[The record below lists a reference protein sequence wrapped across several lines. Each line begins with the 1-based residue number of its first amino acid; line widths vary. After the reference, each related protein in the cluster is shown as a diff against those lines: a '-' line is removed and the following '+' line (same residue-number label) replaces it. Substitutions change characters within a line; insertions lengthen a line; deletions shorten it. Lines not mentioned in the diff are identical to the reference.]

1 MNISCPLFI
10 SPSLDAIVEQQMPMT
25 AANMFWLD
33 TLHDCNLDQSLP
45 LPYDRYRLFDEHRTS
60 HGTSVSFDFSQH
72 LSHHF
77 LSYASLNNIN
87 PQHLSL
93 ALYYAFL
100 FKLTNGE
107 RDLCVGMNVNNRY
120 KDELKSII
128 GLFENIIPLRC
139 QLDSDWSFHR
149 VTEHV
154 CNIVTSSMTYSY
166 FPLQRLLAQHSHA
179 LKPIFLDIFFEYR
192 SSGSNNE
199 NNEVMIGGTRLH
211 PLSILVNRNEDESL
225 SKFDFH
231 LMIQHD
237 LDLDQLSYT
246 INASLDLFDVKTIHK
261 VAQRFHS
268 MLEQLFQTTDVEMK
282 KPIYE
287 ISLTLSD
294 ERLLMRSMNNTQVL
308 FPSLTCIHHE
318 FISQV
323 MEHPQKLALE
333 LDEQSLTYV
342 ELLHYVQ
349 MLSLNLLNNHHIV
362 VGEIVCQCVERS
374 ISMVS

>member
-1 MNISCPLFI
+1 
-10 SPSLDAIVEQQMPMT
+10 MPMS
-25 AANMFWLD
+25 AATMFWLD
-33 TLHDCNLDQSLP
+33 ALHDCNLNQPLSLP
-45 LPYDRYRLFDEHRTS
+45 FDRYRLSNEHRT
-60 HGTSVSFDFSQH
+60 HRGTSVSFDFSKH

-100 FKLTNGE
+100 FKMTNGE
-107 RDLCVGMNVNNRY
+107 RDLCIGMNVNNRY
-120 KDELKSII
+120 KGELKSII
-128 GLFENIIPLRC
+128 GQFENIIPLRC
-139 QLDSDWSFHR
+139 QLDSNLSFHR
-149 VTEHV
+149 LVEHV
-154 CNIVTSSMTYSY
+154 CDIVTSSMTYSY
-166 FPLQRLLAQHSHA
+166 FPVQRILAQHPHT
-179 LKPIFLDIFFEYR
+179 LKPVFLDTFFEYR
-192 SSGSNNE
+192 SSGSNNDK
-199 NNEVMIGGTRLH
+199 NDVMIGDSRLR
-211 PLSILVNRNEDESL
+211 PMSIAVNRNEDESM

-231 LMIQHD
+231 LMVQHD
-237 LDLDQLSYT
+237 LDLDQLSCT
-246 INASLDLFDVKTIHK
+246 IIASLDLFDVRTIHK
-261 VAQRFHS
+261 IAQRFHS

-308 FPSLTCIHHE
+308 CPSLTCIHHL

-323 MEHPQKLALE
+323 MEHPQKLAVE
-333 LDEQSLTYV
+333 LDEQSLTYG
-342 ELLHYVQ
+342 ELLYYVQ